1 MAFRLLEQISLAA
14 GGANEDAHAHD
25 GYAALVLDGA
35 TPLGP
40 SLLPGPSDAA
50 WIAGFGAR
58 RLMAHLKEHGA
69 REALRLTLEDTKKSF
84 EGLTRKP
91 IKERWQIPCAA
102 MMLVVETF
110 SDPLRL
116 SHATT
121 ASGLRAT
128 GTSPSNASHEGEAGP
143 DSRQLEFFW
152 FGDCA
157 AIVASGDA
165 PAFIV
170 GEGVESRGREAA
182 RARIALD
189 AGITPT
195 DRAKVLPL
203 LRAGRGRINSGN
215 NWLFSPEPRAAA
227 HAHHAAHSLATG
239 TKLLLATDGFL
250 ALASDYGAYDLDGL
264 MAAAQSKGLA
274 AMGAELRTIEKD
286 DPKAQKFPRFKTH
299 DDATALWL
307 EVI

>member
-1 MAFRLLEQISLAA
+1 MALRLLEQISLAA
-14 GGANEDAHAHD
+14 DGANEDAHAHD
-25 GYAALVLDGA
+25 SHAALVLDGA

-50 WIAGFGAR
+50 WIAQFGAR
-58 RLMAHLKEHGA
+58 RLMAHLKEHEA

-91 IKERWQIPCAA
+91 IKEKWQIPCAA
-102 MMLVVETF
+102 MMLVVE
-110 SDPLRL
+110 
-116 SHATT
+116 
-121 ASGLRAT
+121 
-128 GTSPSNASHEGEAGP
+128 AGAEH
-143 DSRQLEFFW
+143 QFFW

-157 AIVASGDA
+157 AIVASKDSS
-165 PAFIV
+165 AFIV

-189 AGITPT
+189 AGIAPT

-227 HAHHAAHSLATG
+227 HAHHAAHTLAAG

-250 ALASDYGAYDLDGL
+250 ALASDYSAYDLDGM

-274 AMGAELRTIEKD
+274 AMGAELRAIEKD

-299 DDATALWL
+299 DDATALLL
-307 EVI
+307 EIL

>member
-1 MAFRLLEQISLAA
+1 MAFKLLEQISLAA
-14 GGANEDAHAHD
+14 SGANEDAHAHD
-25 GYAALVLDGA
+25 GHAALVLDGA

-50 WIAGFGAR
+50 WIAQFGAR
-58 RLMAHLKEHGA
+58 RLMAHLKEQA
-69 REALRLTLEDTKKSF
+69 DSRAALRLALEDTKRSF
-84 EGLTRKP
+84 EGLSRKP
-91 IKERWQIPCAA
+91 IKEKWQIPCAA
-102 MMLVVETF
+102 MMLAVEEN
-110 SDPLRL
+110 
-116 SHATT
+116 
-121 ASGLRAT
+121 T
-128 GTSPSNASHEGEAGP
+128 GHH
-143 DSRQLEFFW
+143 FYW

-157 AIVASGDA
+157 AIVSAKDA

-195 DRAKVLPL
+195 ERTKVLPL

-227 HAHHAAHSLATG
+227 HAHHAAHALAPG
-239 TKLLLATDGFL
+239 TKLLLASDGFL

-274 AMGAELRTIEKD
+274 AMGEELRAIEKD

-299 DDATALWL
+299 DDATALL
-307 EVI
+307 MEVI